1 MEKTVQNLLQCLRN
15 VICGEDVPLI
25 AMSETEQEKFYQ
37 MSLAQDM
44 AHLISAAVGNG
55 ENHIISEKYRKK
67 FRQQENL
74 AIYRYTCQELALEE
88 IRTVF
93 EQQKIFFLP
102 LKGAVIRDFY
112 PEAWM
117 RTSSDIDILIR
128 DEDYE
133 KAKKFLTEECGFLY
147 ESKDKKNA
155 NFYRDEHVHL
165 ELHLNLIKDGQA
177 VEFSPEYIWT
187 HVERTGYECRMSDAD
202 FYAFHLEHMKQH
214 FTTGGCG
221 IRFFLDLWILNH
233 SVKDKQEKKK
243 RGKTGTLWTGRI

>member
-55 ENHIISEKYRKK
+55 ENNIISEKYRKK

-117 RTSSDIDILIR
+117 RTSSDIDILHSYPVLSTCVQIYSG
-128 DEDYE
+128 ENSTVCPS
-133 KAKKFLTEECGFLY
+133 L
-147 ESKDKKNA
+147 
-155 NFYRDEHVHL
+155 
-165 ELHLNLIKDGQA
+165 
-177 VEFSPEYIWT
+177 
-187 HVERTGYECRMSDAD
+187 
-202 FYAFHLEHMKQH
+202 
-214 FTTGGCG
+214 
-221 IRFFLDLWILNH
+221 IRFKCN
-233 SVKDKQEKKK
+233 S
-243 RGKTGTLWTGRI
+243 RCTCSSM

>member
-1 MEKTVQNLLQCLRN
+1 VEKTVQNLLQCLRN

-93 EQQKIFFLP
+93 EQQKYFFPSFKRSGDPGFLS
-102 LKGAVIRDFY
+102 GS
-112 PEAWM
+112 M
-117 RTSSDIDILIR
+117 
-128 DEDYE
+128 DEDE
-133 KAKKFLTEECGFLY
+133 
-147 ESKDKKNA
+147 
-155 NFYRDEHVHL
+155 
-165 ELHLNLIKDGQA
+165 Q
-177 VEFSPEYIWT
+177 
-187 HVERTGYECRMSDAD
+187 
-202 FYAFHLEHMKQH
+202 
-214 FTTGGCG
+214 
-221 IRFFLDLWILNH
+221 
-233 SVKDKQEKKK
+233 
-243 RGKTGTLWTGRI
+243 

>member
-165 ELHLNLIKDGQA
+165 ELHLNLIKDGQT
-177 VEFSPEYIWT
+177 VEFSP
-187 HVERTGYECRMSDAD
+187 
-202 FYAFHLEHMKQH
+202 
-214 FTTGGCG
+214 
-221 IRFFLDLWILNH
+221 
-233 SVKDKQEKKK
+233 
-243 RGKTGTLWTGRI
+243 

>member
-165 ELHLNLIKDGQA
+165 CN
-177 VEFSPEYIWT
+177 FNS
-187 HVERTGYECRMSDAD
+187 AD
-202 FYAFHLEHMKQH
+202 Y
-214 FTTGGCG
+214 
-221 IRFFLDLWILNH
+221 
-233 SVKDKQEKKK
+233 V
-243 RGKTGTLWTGRI
+243 